1 MILCTPRTHPRDTIV
16 TWCTSICYFLCCSA
30 ILLLAVEREKQNK
43 TNVKTKT
50 AFRNNQMQITLIEVI
65 KK

>member
-1 MILCTPRTHPRDTIV
+1 MILHTPRTHPQDTIV

-30 ILLLAVEREKQNK
+30 ILLLAVERE
-43 TNVKTKT
+43 TNVNTKT
-50 AFRNNQMQITLIEVI
+50 AFRNNQMQITLIEKKVI